1 MRVKFSNAEMIEF
14 GSLEMF
20 GTPTDFAVRLYSG
33 TNWSSGCVPIAATPS
48 V

>member
-1 MRVKFSNAEMIEF
+1 MIEF

-33 TNWSSGCVPIAATPS
+33 HELVERLGADG
-48 V
+48 